1 MSFQRS
7 LDSVLADFKARQP
20 IRAKSL
26 IITLFGD
33 VVSQHGKEIWLGS
46 LIHALD
52 ELGVNDRLVRT
63 SVFRLVK
70 EGWLDVER
78 EGRRSF
84 YQLTSSGG
92 QEYQRAAQRIYASQ
106 GDDWRG
112 RWQILLPVNVP
123 DEQKENFKRSLNWL
137 GFRAISAGTFAR
149 PGGDA
154 TSIRDVLDEFDL
166 RDGVIV
172 MDAETN
178 AITTK
183 QDLKGTVNHYWDL
196 DQLALRYSGFL
207 GQFKPLLHALEKG
220 RKPSAKSAFH
230 ARVLLIHEYR
240 RILLRD
246 TSLPDD
252 LLPPQWP
259 GTAARA
265 MVSRIYH
272 YLQKPSLEFIQT
284 ELTSR
289 QGTLPKAKKTFF
301 ERFE

>member
-1 MSFQRS
+1 MSFQRA
-7 LDSVLADFKARQP
+7 LDPILADFRARQP

-46 LIHALD
+46 LIHALE

-70 EGWLDVER
+70 EGWLSVER

-106 GDDWRG
+106 SDNWRG

-123 DEQKENFKRSLNWL
+123 DEKRENFRHSLNWL
-137 GFRAISAGTFAR
+137 GFRAISSGTFAR

-154 TSIRDVLDEFDL
+154 ASIRDVLDEFDL

-183 QDLKGTVNHYWDL
+183 QDLKETVNHYWDL
-196 DQLALRYSGFL
+196 DQLALRYNNFV
-207 GQFKPLLHALEKG
+207 GQFKPLLQALEKG
-220 RKPSAKSAFH
+220 RTPTPISAFH
-230 ARVLLIHEYR
+230 ARLLLIHEYR

-252 LLPPQWP
+252 LLPARWP

-265 MVSRIYH
+265 MVGRIYRG
-272 YLQKPSLEFIQT
+272 LQRPSLEFVQT
-284 ELTSR
+284 GLTSR
-289 QGTLPKAKKTFF
+289 QGTLPKANNTFF

>member
-1 MSFQRS
+1 MSFQRA
-7 LDSVLADFKARQP
+7 LDPILADFKARQP

-70 EGWLDVER
+70 EGWLSVER

-106 GDDWRG
+106 SDIWRG

-123 DEQKENFKRSLNWL
+123 DEKRENFRRSLNWL
-137 GFRAISAGTFAR
+137 GFRAISSGTFAR

-154 TSIRDVLDEFDL
+154 ASIRDVLDEFDL
-166 RDGVIV
+166 KDGVIV

-183 QDLKGTVNHYWDL
+183 QDLKETVNHYWDL
-196 DQLALRYSGFL
+196 DQLALRYNNFV
-207 GQFKPLLHALEKG
+207 GQFKPLLQAVEKG
-220 RKPSAKSAFH
+220 RDPTPINAFH
-230 ARVLLIHEYR
+230 ARLLLIHEYR

-246 TSLPDD
+246 TPLPDD
-252 LLPPQWP
+252 LLPAQWP

-265 MVSRIYH
+265 MVGRIYRG
-272 YLQKPSLEFIQT
+272 LQRPSLEFVQT

-289 QGTLPKAKKTFF
+289 QGTLPKANKTFF

>member
-1 MSFQRS
+1 MSFQRA
-7 LDSVLADFKARQP
+7 LDPILADFKARQP

-70 EGWLDVER
+70 EGWLSVER

-106 GDDWRG
+106 SDIWRG

-123 DEQKENFKRSLNWL
+123 DEKRENFRRSLNWL
-137 GFRAISAGTFAR
+137 GFRAISSGTFAR

-154 TSIRDVLDEFDL
+154 ASIRDVLDEFDL
-166 RDGVIV
+166 KDGVIV

-183 QDLKGTVNHYWDL
+183 QDLKETVNHYWDL
-196 DQLALRYSGFL
+196 DQLALRYNNFV
-207 GQFKPLLHALEKG
+207 GQFKPLLQAVVKG
-220 RKPSAKSAFH
+220 RDPTPINAFH
-230 ARVLLIHEYR
+230 ARLLLIHEYR

-246 TSLPDD
+246 TPLPDD
-252 LLPPQWP
+252 LLPAQWP

-265 MVSRIYH
+265 MVGRIYRG
-272 YLQKPSLEFIQT
+272 LQRPSLEFVQT

-289 QGTLPKAKKTFF
+289 QGTLPKANKTFF

>member
-7 LDSVLADFKARQP
+7 LDSILADFRARQP

-137 GFRAISAGTFAR
+137 GFRAISSGTFAR

-154 TSIRDVLDEFDL
+154 ASIRDVLDEFDL

-183 QDLKGTVNHYWDL
+183 QDLKETVNHYWDL
-196 DQLALRYSGFL
+196 DQLALRYNNFVE
-207 GQFKPLLHALEKG
+207 QFKPLLQALEKG
-220 RKPSAKSAFH
+220 HTPTPINAFH
-230 ARVLLIHEYR
+230 ARLLLIHEYR

-252 LLPPQWP
+252 LLPAQWP

-265 MVSRIYH
+265 MVGRIYRG
-272 YLQKPSLEFIQT
+272 LQRPSLEFVQT

-289 QGTLPKAKKTFF
+289 QGTLPKAHKTFF